1 MQYQKFKPHPDLS
14 FYVEC
19 YYVWESDKI
28 PDEPLQVESPPPA
41 FTSIVF
47 NYGDEYFVS
56 SLGTARQRTPKQFL
70 VGQQSHSYTL
80 HLPGKIGIAAIVF
93 KPTGIASIFRIP
105 MYAVAKERIDLQVFI
120 AKQEIDTIMSELTC
134 SSSAREKADLL
145 ESFVFRYFFR
155 SHPIADVIDHG
166 ANIIVE
172 KHGVVN
178 VDELCSQLYISR
190 RQFERRFLQ
199 KVGISPKY
207 YARLRRIGYICA
219 QLAGKEKVNWQNI
232 YFDFDYYDQSHFIKD
247 FTEFTSR
254 SPSEYFQNNKELI
267 HFLTTEK

>member
-19 YYVWESDKI
+19 YYVWESDNI
-28 PDEPLQVESPPPA
+28 PVEPLQVESPPPA

-47 NYGDEYFVS
+47 NYGDDYFVS
-56 SLGTARQRTPKQFL
+56 SSGTVQQRTPKQFII
-70 VGQQSHSYTL
+70 GQQSHSYTL

-120 AKQEIDTIMSELTC
+120 ARGEIDTIMSQLTC
-134 SSSAREKADLL
+134 CSSARHKADLL
-145 ESFVFRYFFR
+145 EAFVFRYFLI
-155 SHPIADVIDHG
+155 SQPVADLVDQG

-172 KHGVVN
+172 KHGMIN
-178 VDELCSQLYISR
+178 VDELCSQLFISR
-190 RQFERRFLQ
+190 RQFERKFLQ

-207 YARLRRIGYICA
+207 YARLRRIGHICSL
-219 QLAGKEKVNWQNI
+219 LAGREKVNWQNI
-232 YFDFDYYDQSHFIKD
+232 YFDFDYCDQSHFIKD
-247 FTEFTSR
+247 FTEFTGR
-254 SPSEYFQNNKELI
+254 SPSEYLQNNKELI
-267 HFLTTEK
+267 HLLKQRK